1 MCTSSCALEVSDS
14 HRTFALSGR
23 NFVRSTVEGLF
34 LNALFYELSGLGLI
48 ALGVLGVLGNFG
60 SAGLAGVALRRV
72 ASWVLGDLWFVLPV
86 GLIALGGFYVVRRG
100 PIGASARKM
109 GIAVLAVTMAAFLHC
124 ALPAGHEFENAFRG
138 YGGGLVGALVAWSL
152 VKLFGTVGRFVALAV
167 MFLAGLLLVT
177 NVTIVGGFQ
186 KGIRALRRYLRS
198 LRDALVDFI
207 YVFPEDSREDKDERG
222 QEPETPE
229 RVPIPEPAPR
239 PEPRREKPRPQ
250 PEQRAQSDE
259 PKAYAQMTLD
269 QGLTYQVPPLTLLD
283 RGPKIKAPKSDRD
296 IAEKSRLLEETLDSF
311 DVKAKVVDVRR
322 GPTVTRYE
330 VQPAPGVKVASIVKL
345 ANDIALAMASGD
357 VRIEAPI
364 PGKSAVGIEVPNR
377 EISVVTLREVLESQ
391 EFKNVP
397 SRLAVALGKDIAGKP
412 VVGSLESMVHLLIA
426 GATGSG
432 KSVCINAIIAS
443 LLFRAKPDELKML
456 MIDPKVVELSIYNGI
471 PHLIAPVVTDPSK
484 AAKALQW
491 VLKEMTRRYEAFAAI
506 GVRDISKFN
515 DHVATALGKPWHMAL
530 PYIVVVIDELADL
543 MVVAPVDVEDAIF
556 RLAQMAR
563 AAGIHLVVATQRP
576 SVDVITGTIKANIQ
590 SRIAF
595 AVASQI
601 DSRTI
606 LDSAG
611 AEKLLG
617 RGDMLF
623 FPVGAQKP
631 LRAQGA
637 YISEEEIEDI
647 VKFVS
652 SQAEPTFEEAILKAE
667 VGEQQTSGDTD
678 DELFPQAVRIIVEAG
693 QASVSL
699 LQRRLPIGY
708 TRAARL
714 IDVMEQRGYIGPYEG
729 SKPREVFLTF
739 EEYNRIFGITA

>member
-1 MCTSSCALEVSDS
+1 MSALKYE
-14 HRTFALSGR
+14 LL
-23 NFVRSTVEGLF
+23 GLF
-34 LNALFYELSGLGLI
+34 LVALAALL
-48 ALGVLGVLGNFG
+48 ALGFGQNGGIAGELLLKLARLLFGDMWFLIGAGLLSLGVY
-60 SAGLAGVALRRV
+60 
-72 ASWVLGDLWFVLPV
+72 FV
-86 GLIALGGFYVVRRG
+86 YRRG
-100 PIGASARKM
+100 PLKTGQRFF
-109 GIAVLAVTMAAFLHC
+109 GAFLV
-124 ALPAGHEFENAFRG
+124 ALVMVTLAHGTMPGSSWENALRG
-138 YGGGLVGALVAWSL
+138 YGGGIAGALLAIGLGRIVGVPGRA
-152 VKLFGTVGRFVALAV
+152 VIVGLFG
-167 MFLAGLLLVT
+167 LAGVLMLTDVT
-177 NVTIVGGFQ
+177 LFSGARKIIQTLRGWLS
-186 KGIRALRRYLRS
+186 ALGRSILDFVYPESESETEEELSADEGRPVERPARRR
-198 LRDALVDFI
+198 
-207 YVFPEDSREDKDERG
+207 
-222 QEPETPE
+222 
-229 RVPIPEPAPR
+229 
-239 PEPRREKPRPQ
+239 
-250 PEQRAQSDE
+250 E
-259 PKAYAQMTLD
+259 PKAAQAGTPAPEPTPEPGRPYVQMSFDSSGIFQL
-269 QGLTYQVPPLTLLD
+269 PPLSLLD
-283 RGPKIKAPKSDRD
+283 RGSKVKPPKSDRD
-296 IAEKSRLLEETLDSF
+296 VAEKAKLLEDTLESF
-311 DVKAKVVDVRR
+311 DVRAKVVDFRR

-377 EISVVTLREVLESQ
+377 EISMVMLREVLETP
-391 EFKNVP
+391 EFRSVP
-397 SRLAVALGKDIAGKP
+397 SVLGVALGKDIAGRP
-412 VVGSLESMVHLLIA
+412 VVGSLETMVHLLIA

-432 KSVCINAIIAS
+432 KSVCINAIIAG
-443 LLFRAKPDELKML
+443 LLYRARPDQLKFI

-471 PHLIAPVVTDPSK
+471 PHLISPVVTDPNK
-484 AAKALQW
+484 AAKALGW
-491 VLKEMTRRYEAFAAI
+491 VIKEMTRRYEAFATA
-506 GVRDISKFN
+506 GVRDIVKFN
-515 DHVATALGKPWHMAL
+515 DHVAIALGKPGYMAL

-595 AVASQI
+595 AVSSQV

-623 FPVGAQKP
+623 FPVGASKP
-631 LRAQGA
+631 IRAQGA
-637 YISEEEIEDI
+637 YISDEEIEEI

-652 SQAEPTFEEAILKAE
+652 AQAKPTYEEAILKAE
-667 VGEQQTSGDTD
+667 VEETGDRRDTE
-678 DELFPQAVRIIVEAG
+678 DELFPQATRIIVEAG

-714 IDVMEQRGYIGPYEG
+714 IDVMEQRGYIGPYGG
-729 SKPREVFLTF
+729 SKPREVFLTLD
-739 EEYNRIFGITA
+739 EYNRIFNIPV